1 MEINASTVDNLALVA
16 AVKKRLILE
25 DKIIH
30 CMVDNQMTLQDLDNA
45 CEDVR
50 EFYREQALLNKGGG

>member
-1 MEINASTVDNLALVA
+1 MRIDASNVDTLALVA
-16 AVKKRLILE
+16 SEKKRLILG
-25 DKIIH
+25 DRITR

-50 EFYREQALLNKGGG
+50 EFYREQALLNKYEG

>member
-1 MEINASTVDNLALVA
+1 MKIDAPNVDDLALVA
-16 AVKKRLILE
+16 AVKKRLILG
-25 DKIIH
+25 DKIIR

-50 EFYREQALLNKGGG
+50 EFYREQALLNKYEG